1 MLENNLM
8 LLRQLAASAEPVLYR
23 FAGYLMATM
32 MDDPAMLAFA
42 FC

>member
-1 MLENNLM
+1 MIETHLNPLH
-8 LLRQLAASAEPVLYR
+8 QLAESVEPLLYQL
-23 FAGYLMATM
+23 AGYLMATM